1 MSNPNAVVRP
11 VAQNCYDSLMLD
23 VWPRPA
29 AIVDFALDSDAHYA
43 ALQSAI
49 KNGATVEELDAA
61 LGNGVALTAL
71 VKKYVPDSETVFSTA
86 YDDLPAEC

>member
-1 MSNPNAVVRP
+1 MSNPNVRP
-11 VAQNCYDSLMLD
+11 VAQNCYDSLILD
-23 VWPRPA
+23 VWPRQA

-49 KNGATVEELDAA
+49 KAGATVEELDAA

-71 VKKYVPDSETVFSTA
+71 VKKYVPSAETVFSTA
-86 YDDLPAEC
+86 YDDFPVEC